1 MRCAAFVFVCLAVAM
16 LDSHPAAQGAQT
28 PAQGTQT
35 RQPAAPRVT
44 IAVFVTSMDG
54 KPLPEV
60 WVRASGPVDREG
72 STDPSGTVTFSNVT
86 AGAYRLRFEHDSFV
100 TLERDVAVVGKP
112 IKTSVALN
120 AATPP
125 PPPPKVEAPAPAPVA
140 TAGPSGSFPPM
151 SVDITD
157 FFEKN
162 FVGNAPIKRSPLGC
176 TASSTSTL
184 VQVRDP
190 LPDHAHADA
199 DELIYVVAGEGTHK
213 VAGQERQLAGGVF
226 AIVPRGNSHSMV
238 RRGRQPLVIISTLS
252 GPPCQPGQ

>member
-1 MRCAAFVFVCLAVAM
+1 MVAM
-16 LDSHPAAQGAQT
+16 GGSRPEGQTAPA
-28 PAQGTQT
+28 
-35 RQPAAPRVT
+35 RQPATARLT
-44 IAVFVTSMDG
+44 ITVLVTSMDG
-54 KPLPEV
+54 QPLHEI
-60 WVRASGPVDREG
+60 WVRASGPVNREG
-72 STDPSGTVTFSNVT
+72 ATDPSGTVTFSNVT
-86 AGAYRLRFEHDSFV
+86 AGVYRLRFEHDNFV
-100 TLERDVAVVGKP
+100 TLERDVVVVPGKP
-112 IKTSVALN
+112 LKSTVALST
-120 AATPP
+120 APPP
-125 PPPPKVEAPAPAPVA
+125 PPPPKVETPPPAPAPAAAPN
-140 TAGPSGSFPPM
+140 GSYPPM
-151 SVDITD
+151 SVDITE

-162 FVGNAPIKRSPLGC
+162 FIGNAPIKRSPLGC

-190 LPDHAHADA
+190 LADHVHADA

>member
-1 MRCAAFVFVCLAVAM
+1 MRCAAFVFVCLAVAT
-16 LDSHPAAQGAQT
+16 LGSRPAAQTT
-28 PAQGTQT
+28 PA
-35 RQPAAPRVT
+35 RQPAAARVT

-72 STDPSGTVTFSNVT
+72 STDPSGTVTFTNVT
-86 AGAYRLRFEHDSFV
+86 AGAYRLRFEHDQFV

-120 AATPP
+120 PAPPP
-125 PPPPKVEAPAPAPVA
+125 PPPPKVEAPPQPPAT
-140 TAGPSGSFPPM
+140 TAVPTGSYPPM

-162 FVGNAPIKRSPLGC
+162 FIGNAPIKRSPIGC
-176 TASSTSTL
+176 TNSSTSTL
-184 VQVRDP
+184 VQLRDP
-190 LPDHAHADA
+190 LADHAHTDA

-213 VAGQERQLAGGVF
+213 VAGQERQLSGGVF
-226 AIVPRGNSHSMV
+226 AIVPRGNSHSIV

-252 GPPCQPGQ
+252 GPPCQKEQ

>member
-1 MRCAAFVFVCLAVAM
+1 MRCAAFVFVCLTIAT
-16 LDSHPAAQGAQT
+16 LDSRPAAQSA
-28 PAQGTQT
+28 QT
-35 RQPAAPRVT
+35 RQPVAARVT
-44 IAVFVTSMDG
+44 VAVFVTSMDG

-86 AGAYRLRFEHDSFV
+86 AGAYRLRFEHNNFV

-112 IKTSVALN
+112 LKTSVALN
-120 AATPP
+120 AAPPP
-125 PPPPKVEAPAPAPVA
+125 PPPPKVEAPAPAPA
-140 TAGPSGSFPPM
+140 PTAVQSGSYPPM

-162 FVGNAPIKRSPLGC
+162 FIGNAPFKRSPIGC
-176 TASSTSTL
+176 TNSSTSTL
-184 VQVRDP
+184 VQLRDP
-190 LPDHAHADA
+190 LADHAHADA

-226 AIVPRGNSHSMV
+226 AIVPRGNSHSIV
-238 RRGRQPLVIISTLS
+238 RRGRQPLVMISTLS
-252 GPPCQPGQ
+252 GPPCQPEK